1 VITNSPNAGLDRRDY
16 LALSGVIAL
25 VLLVYAQLWLP
36 GLVLIKRDAFQ
47 LFLPL
52 KQYII
57 NRLSAGELP
66 QWFPYEGLGRPL
78 IALTAMG
85 VFHPFTAVYWLFP
98 VHDAYRLCALLSYLL
113 GASGAFM
120 LARVLGVSRLG
131 AALGSIGFSCS
142 GYLMSMTENLLY
154 LYSLCAL
161 PFFLFS
167 LEKLLTTQRLA
178 WIGASTLIWASV
190 ILHGDIQTA
199 YYYGFVALIWVA
211 MRATGARRDG
221 LVRLIAVGGLTV
233 LVAAIQLA
241 PAWVGYQH
249 SDRVDRAAFHAEAI
263 HWSTH
268 PVRLLTLAV
277 SPIGDSEEGDRIA
290 QALFHI
296 QELGR
301 GPSGLWAESLYIGPV
316 LLGLGVAGCWRRRDM
331 LVFGVIAGIGLTLA
345 MGSYAGLYDL
355 FYQWMPFWSAFRY
368 PEKFMGIATFAL
380 SMLAA
385 AGVDVLDR
393 HRRAGIGWV
402 LAAGLFAAFAGL
414 LTADRGTRALIDIVH
429 VPSDLARHIS
439 HAMGISAWAGAAASM
454 GMGVISGWM
463 TVRPCDRRW
472 AGTAMLL
479 LITMDL
485 ARANLPVVQTTS
497 SEVWTFTPGL
507 VSALSGDAKVNGPG
521 HFRILSMKD
530 GTAAVS
536 ERVGTHLTSRERLAA
551 LRRHGLYLEHNA
563 VFQIESIQNYMA
575 GLSPRVEEIG
585 RNASVQ
591 LAARYNVAYFIGR
604 PTRFQ
609 TDVFAGSIVATVPDY
624 DLALVRNPV
633 AVTPRAY
640 LSRRPV
646 PMTSE
651 MPMQTLLQQDE
662 FLNGEVDGIESA
674 LLALP
679 VSSTGG
685 YAAIK
690 EYRPETVR
698 VEVETPQTAVLVLAD
713 AFEPGW
719 TAHIDG
725 GNPLPIL
732 RANGLVRA
740 VIVPPG
746 RSHVV
751 FEYATPLLL
760 AGAMLS
766 GVGLLLVAL
775 LFTLST
781 KQPAVSNR
789 VPLYQN

>member
-1 VITNSPNAGLDRRDY
+1 MITNSPNACLDRRDY
-16 LALSGVIAL
+16 LTLSGVVAL

-57 NRLSAGELP
+57 DRLSTGELP

-78 IALTAMG
+78 IALTVMG
-85 VFHPFTAVYWLFP
+85 IFHPFTALYWLLP
-98 VHDAYRLCALLSYLL
+98 VHDAYRLSTLLSYLL
-113 GASGAFM
+113 GVSGAFL

-131 AALGSIGFSCS
+131 AALGSVGFSCS

-161 PFFLFS
+161 PLFLFA
-167 LEKLLTTQRLA
+167 LEKLLTTQRLIWVGSSA
-178 WIGASTLIWASV
+178 LIWASV

-199 YYYGFVALIWVA
+199 YYYGFVSLIWVTI
-211 MRATGARRDG
+211 RATSARRDG
-221 LVRLIAVGGLTV
+221 LVRLTAVAGLTV

-249 SDRVDRAAFHAEAI
+249 SDRADPAAFHAEAI

-268 PVRLLTLAV
+268 PLRLLTLAV
-277 SPIGDSEEGDRIA
+277 SPIGDSGQGDRIA
-290 QALFHI
+290 QALFHTH
-296 QELGR
+296 ELGR
-301 GPSGLWAESLYIGPV
+301 GPSGVWAESLYIGPV

-331 LVFGVIAGIGLTLA
+331 LVFGVIGATGVILA
-345 MGSYAGLYDL
+345 MGSYGGLYEL
-355 FYQWMPFWSAFRY
+355 FYEWVPLWSAFRY

-385 AGVDVLDR
+385 AGVDVVR
-393 HRRAGIGWV
+393 HRRVGIGWV
-402 LAAGLFAAFAGL
+402 VLAGLFAALAGL
-414 LTADRGTRALIDIVH
+414 LTADAGIRAFTGIFH

-439 HAMGISAWAGAAASM
+439 HAMGISAWGGAAVSA
-454 GMGVISGWM
+454 GMGVISKWM
-463 TVRPCDRRW
+463 TVRPSDRRW
-472 AGTAMLL
+472 ACAAMVVLV
-479 LITMDL
+479 TMDL
-485 ARANLPVVQTTS
+485 ARASLPVVQTTS
-497 SEVWTFTPGL
+497 SDAWTFTPGL
-507 VSALSGDAKVNGPG
+507 VSALAGDAKVNGPG

-536 ERVGTHLTSRERLAA
+536 EQVEKHLTSRERLGA

-563 VFQIESIQNYMA
+563 VFRIESIQNYLA
-575 GLSPRVEEIG
+575 GLSPRVEQIG
-585 RNASVQ
+585 RNASAR

-604 PTRFQ
+604 PMRFQ
-609 TDVFAGSIVATVPDY
+609 TDAFAGSLVATVPDY

-633 AVTPRAY
+633 PITPRAY

-646 PMTSE
+646 PVPSD
-651 MPMQTLLQQDE
+651 MPMQTLLQHDE
-662 FLNGEVDGIESA
+662 FLNGEVDGIENA

-685 YAAIK
+685 YAAIR
-690 EYRPETVR
+690 EYQPETVR
-698 VEVETPQTAVLVLAD
+698 IEVETPQPAVLVLAD

-719 TAHIDG
+719 TARIDG
-725 GNPLPIL
+725 GSELQIL

-740 VIVPPG
+740 VLVPPG
-746 RSHVV
+746 RSHIV
-751 FEYATPLLL
+751 FEYATPLLSV
-760 AGAMLS
+760 GAMLS
-766 GVGLLLVAL
+766 GVGLLVVGVLYL
-775 LFTLST
+775 LSR
-781 KQPAVSNR
+781 KQPPVSNR